1 MSKSDFRFHI
11 PLTAWTKSGEENP
24 LRIGGIVSTDDLDRQ
39 QETILQDG
47 LDFSPFLTHGWFND
61 NHGQK
66 TVDVL
71 GYPTEARRVRKGDKL
86 PNGDD
91 SECNGWWAE
100 GYLLDTDEGRRV
112 YELCTALETSRGDRR
127 LGFSIEGK
135 VLQRDKRDKSRIVAA
150 EVRNVA
156 VTHCPVNTSTE
167 MVALAKA
174 LSAGS
179 AVSSGETTS
188 GSGFALRA
196 ESLDGVEYDQNGRP
210 KRKKSSKSKTLDL
223 DPEMVY
229 LTASSKED
237 GGEPNQGGVGGA
249 NAHLTKAT
257 IASDASSRE
266 VDTTGYVHH
275 YADSVSD
282 FLKEPVAM
290 EMTKA
295 EARIIVASIRPNLT
309 TAEIDEIVSKA
320 HQ

>member
-39 QETILQDG
+39 QETVLQDG

-86 PNGDD
+86 PNGEA
-91 SECNGWWAE
+91 SSCNGWWAE

-112 YELCTALETSRGDRR
+112 YELCNALETSRGDRR

-179 AVSSGETTS
+179 AIAPGATTS
-188 GSGFALRA
+188 GSGFALRT
-196 ESLDGVEYDQNGRP
+196 ESMDGVEYDQNGKP
-210 KRKKSSKSKTLDL
+210 KSKKSKKSKTLDL
-223 DPEMVY
+223 DPALVY
-229 LTASSKED
+229 LTPDNRED
-237 GGEPNQGGVGGA
+237 GGEPNQGGVAGR

-257 IASDASSRE
+257 IESDSVSRE
-266 VDTTGYVHH
+266 VDTSDYVHH
-275 YADSVSD
+275 YADAVSD
-282 FLKEPVAM
+282 FLREPVAM

-295 EARIIVASIRPNLT
+295 EARIIVASIRPNLSS
-309 TAEIDEIVSKA
+309 AEIDEIVTKA